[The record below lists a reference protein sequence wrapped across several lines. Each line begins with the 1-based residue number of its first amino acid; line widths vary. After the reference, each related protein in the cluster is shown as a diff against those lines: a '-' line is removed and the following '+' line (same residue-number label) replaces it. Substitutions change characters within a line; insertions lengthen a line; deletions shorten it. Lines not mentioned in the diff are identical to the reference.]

1 MIRNLWLPGDR
12 CWCLLTAPSYVLI
25 RAGSVVGFTGDRVG
39 VRLDRPSPPGP
50 DGRQTLVVRVEPHA
64 LFRTRAAALFA
75 RESFE
80 LYRKGKL

>member
-1 MIRNLWLPGDR
+1 MIRNLWLPADR
-12 CWCLLTAPSYVLI
+12 CWCLLTAPTYVLI
-25 RAGSVVGFTGDRVG
+25 RRGEIVGLSGDRIG

-50 DGRQTLVVRVEPHA
+50 DGRRTHLVRVEPHA

-80 LYRKGKL
+80 LYREGKL